1 MIGVVLSF
9 VIANGLAQLPAL
21 KGVLHPAFSQDAFWR
36 ALLTA
41 LAMTLLG
48 AVYPTARAAFLS
60 PLKALS
66 HE

>member
-1 MIGVVLSF
+1 MIGVGLSF
-9 VIANGLAQLPAL
+9 LIANGLAQLPDCRGAPSR
-21 KGVLHPAFSQDAFWR
+21 LHGGRIRR

-48 AVYPTARAAFLS
+48 GVYPTARAACLS

-66 HE
+66 YE